1 MPQSTASPRS
11 GRPWQ
16 TPRMSDMTTAEVRA
30 ELDAWLEENWDPD
43 LTVADWWKRLYEAR
57 WTSPAMPV
65 EAGGR
70 GYDRSLT
77 AEVSTGLAEANV
89 VGPPTGLGLMLAAP
103 TIAVHG
109 TPEQVDRYIP
119 EILDGTAA
127 WCQLFSEPGAGSDL
141 AGLQAKAVRDGDEW
155 IITGQKVWTSG
166 GHMAQKGM
174 LIARTDPDAPKH
186 QGITY
191 FAIDMEQPGIE
202 VRPLREMTGQ
212 ALFNEVFLDEARV
225 PDDAIIGGPGAGWAV
240 ANTTLAVERAS
251 LGGGGRH
258 PISVPPG
265 SIAGRLEKRVG
276 DFTERVNRGPD
287 GEGGRGMGTDA
298 LIGMARDAG
307 NADDLV
313 VRQEIAKLHIL
324 GEVNRLNMLRAKSGG
339 SRTGAEG
346 NLAKLAMS
354 ELVRR
359 SRDVGNL
366 IIGADGML
374 AASESATSGV
384 VQEVTVFSPAPA
396 IYGGTDQV
404 QRNII
409 GERVLGLPKEPG
421 PPKETPFR
429 ELLQN

>member
-141 AGLQAKAVRDGDEW
+141 AGLQAKAVLDGDEW

-298 LIGMARDAG
+298 LIGLARDAG

-374 AASESATSGV
+374 AASESATGGV

>member
-1 MPQSTASPRS
+1 MPKSTASPRS

-65 EAGGR
+65 EADGR
-70 GYDRSLT
+70 GYGRSLT

-89 VGPPTGLGLMLAAP
+89 VGPPAGLGLMLAAP

-240 ANTTLAVERAS
+240 ANTTLGVERAS

-276 DFTERVNRGPD
+276 DFTEQVNRGPD

-298 LIGMARDAG
+298 LIGLARDAG

-374 AASESATSGV
+374 AASESATGGI

>member
-1 MPQSTASPRS
+1 MPHLTASARS
-11 GRPWQ
+11 RRPWQ
-16 TPRMSDMTTAEVRA
+16 TPRMSDITTADVRA

-43 LTVADWWKRLYEAR
+43 LTVVEWWKRLYEAR
-57 WTSPAMPV
+57 WSSPAMPV

-70 GYDRSLT
+70 GYGRNLAS
-77 AEVSTGLAEANV
+77 EVTTGMAEANV

-109 TPEQVDRYIP
+109 TPEQVDRYVP
-119 EILDGTAA
+119 EILDGTVA

-174 LIARTDPDAPKH
+174 LIARTDPEAPKH

-191 FAIDMEQPGIE
+191 FAIDMDQPGVE

-225 PDDAIIGGPGAGWAV
+225 PHDAVIGGLGAGWAV
-240 ANTTLAVERAS
+240 ANTTLTVERAS
-251 LGGGGRH
+251 LGGGGKH

-265 SIAGRLEKRVG
+265 PIAGRLQKRVG
-276 DFTERVNRGPD
+276 DFTDRANRGPD

-298 LIGMARDAG
+298 MINLARAAG
-307 NADDLV
+307 NADDLI
-313 VRQEIAKLHIL
+313 VRQEIVKLHIL

-346 NLAKLAMS
+346 NLAKLSMS
-354 ELVRR
+354 EMVRQ
-359 SRDVGNL
+359 SREVGNL

-374 AASESATSGV
+374 AASESATGGV

-421 PPKETPFR
+421 PPKGTPFR

>member
-70 GYDRSLT
+70 GYGRSLT

-141 AGLQAKAVRDGDEW
+141 AGLQAKAVLDGDEW

-225 PDDAIIGGPGAGWAV
+225 PNDAIIGGPGAGWAV

-298 LIGMARDAG
+298 LICMAREAG
-307 NADDLV
+307 NTDDLV

>member
-1 MPQSTASPRS
+1 
-11 GRPWQ
+11 
-16 TPRMSDMTTAEVRA
+16 MSDMTTAEVRA

-70 GYDRSLT
+70 GYDSSLT

-109 TPEQVDRYIP
+109 TPEQVDHYIP

-225 PDDAIIGGPGAGWAV
+225 PNDAIIGGPGAGWAV

-313 VRQEIAKLHIL
+313 VRQGIAKLHIL

-374 AASESATSGV
+374 AASESATGGV

>member
-1 MPQSTASPRS
+1 
-11 GRPWQ
+11 
-16 TPRMSDMTTAEVRA
+16 MSDLTAADVRA
-30 ELDAWLEENWDPD
+30 ELDSWLEENWDPD
-43 LTVADWWKRLYEAR
+43 LTVADWWKRLAEGR
-57 WTSPAMPV
+57 WSSPAMPT

-70 GYDRSLT
+70 DYGRDLM
-77 AEVSTGLAEANV
+77 AAVSTGLAEAGV
-89 VGPPTGLGLMLAAP
+89 VGPPVGLGLMLAAP

-119 EILDGTAA
+119 EILDGTVA

-141 AGLQAKAVRDGDEW
+141 PGLQSRAARDCHEW
-155 IITGQKVWTSG
+155 AATGQKVWTSG
-166 GHMAQKGM
+166 GHLAQMGM
-174 LIARTDPDAPKH
+174 LISRTDTDAPKH
-186 QGITY
+186 QGITS

-225 PDDAIIGGPGAGWAV
+225 SHDAVIGGTGAGWAV

-251 LGGGGRH
+251 LGGAGRE
-258 PISVPPG
+258 PISVAPG
-265 SIAGRLEKRVG
+265 ALAGRLERRVG
-276 DFTERVNRGPD
+276 DFTERTNRGAD
-287 GEGGRGMGTDA
+287 GEGGRGMGTNL
-298 LIGMARDAG
+298 LIDLARRMG
-307 NADDLV
+307 NSDDPI
-313 VRQEIAKLHIL
+313 VRQEITKLHIL
-324 GEVNRLNMLRAKSGG
+324 NEVNRLNLLRAKAGG

-346 NLAKLAMS
+346 NLAKLSMS

-359 SRDVGNL
+359 SRDIGNL
-366 IIGADGML
+366 IVGADGML
-374 AASESATSGV
+374 APDASSTGGLVQGV
-384 VQEVTVFSPAPA
+384 TLFSPAPS

-421 PPKETPFR
+421 PSKETPFR

>member
-1 MPQSTASPRS
+1 
-11 GRPWQ
+11 
-16 TPRMSDMTTAEVRA
+16 MSDITTADVRA

-43 LTVADWWKRLYEAR
+43 LTVVEWWKRLYEAR
-57 WTSPAMPV
+57 WSSPAMPV

-70 GYDRSLT
+70 GYGRNLAS
-77 AEVSTGLAEANV
+77 EVTTGMAEANV

-109 TPEQVDRYIP
+109 TPEQVDRYVP
-119 EILDGTAA
+119 EILDGTVA

-191 FAIDMEQPGIE
+191 FVIDMDQPGVE

-225 PDDAIIGGPGAGWAV
+225 PHDAVIGGLGAGWAV

-258 PISVPPG
+258 PVSVPPG
-265 SIAGRLEKRVG
+265 PTAGRLDKRVG
-276 DFTERVNRGPD
+276 DFAERANRGPD

-298 LIGMARDAG
+298 MIDLARAAG
-307 NADDLV
+307 NADDLI
-313 VRQEIAKLHIL
+313 VRQEIVKLHIL

-346 NLAKLAMS
+346 NLAKLSMS
-354 ELVRR
+354 EMVRQ
-359 SRDVGNL
+359 SREVGNL

-374 AASESATSGV
+374 ASGESATGGI

-421 PPKETPFR
+421 SPKGTPFR

>member
-1 MPQSTASPRS
+1 MPKLTASPRS

-70 GYDRSLT
+70 GYGRSLT

-89 VGPPTGLGLMLAAP
+89 VGPPAGLGLMLAAP

-225 PDDAIIGGPGAGWAV
+225 PNDAIIGGPGAGWAV

-374 AASESATSGV
+374 AASESATGGV

>member
-1 MPQSTASPRS
+1 
-11 GRPWQ
+11 
-16 TPRMSDMTTAEVRA
+16 MTETINPVAATGTTDEVRA
-30 ELDAWLEENWDPD
+30 ELDVWLADNWDPD
-43 LTVADWWKRLYEAR
+43 ITVAEWWTRLAAGR
-57 WTSPAMPV
+57 WVSPSMPV

-70 GYDRSLT
+70 GYGRDLT
-77 AEVSTGLAEANV
+77 AAVSTGLAEANV
-89 VGPPTGLGLMLAAP
+89 VGPPNGLGLMLAAP
-103 TIAVHG
+103 TIGVHG
-109 TPEQVDRYIP
+109 TPEQIERFVP
-119 EILDGTAA
+119 EIFDGSAS

-141 AGLQAKAVRDGDEW
+141 AGLQCKAVRDGDEW

-166 GHMAQKGM
+166 GHTAQRGM
-174 LIARTDPDAPKH
+174 LIARTDLEAPKH

-191 FAIDMEQPGIE
+191 FAIDMDQPGIE

-225 PDDAIIGGPGAGWAV
+225 PADAVIGGLGAGWAV
-240 ANTTLAVERAS
+240 ANTTLAFERAS
-251 LGGGGRH
+251 LGGGGKQ
-258 PISVPPG
+258 PVSVAPG
-265 SIAGRLEKRVG
+265 LKAKRLESRVG
-276 DFTERVNRGPD
+276 DFTERLNRGPD
-287 GEGGRGMGTDA
+287 GEGGRGMGIA
-298 LIGMARDAG
+298 AMISLAREAG
-307 NADDLV
+307 NASDPV
-313 VRQEIAKLHIL
+313 IRQEITKLHIL
-324 GEVNRLNMLRAKSGG
+324 GELNRLNMMRAKAGG

-346 NLAKLAMS
+346 NMAKLAMS

-374 AASESATSGV
+374 APSSCAYGGV

-421 PPKETPFR
+421 PAKGTPFR

>member
-70 GYDRSLT
+70 GYGRSLT

-141 AGLQAKAVRDGDEW
+141 AGLQAKAVLDGDEW

-225 PDDAIIGGPGAGWAV
+225 PNDAIIGGPGAGWAV

-298 LIGMARDAG
+298 LICMAREAG
-307 NADDLV
+307 NTDDLV

-374 AASESATSGV
+374 AASESATGGV

>member
-70 GYDRSLT
+70 GYGRSLT

-141 AGLQAKAVRDGDEW
+141 AGLQAKAVLDGDEW

-225 PDDAIIGGPGAGWAV
+225 PNDAIIGGPGAGWAV

-298 LIGMARDAG
+298 LIGLARDAG

-374 AASESATSGV
+374 AASESATGGV

>member
-1 MPQSTASPRS
+1 MTDTLETVTAD
-11 GRPWQ
+11 G
-16 TPRMSDMTTAEVRA
+16 TPAAVRA
-30 ELDAWLEENWDPD
+30 ELDAWLEQNWDPE
-43 LTVADWWKRLYEAR
+43 LSVAEWWQRLAEGR
-57 WTSPAMPV
+57 WAAPAMPV

-70 GYDRSLT
+70 GYGRDLT
-77 AEVSTGLAEANV
+77 AAVSTGLAEANV

-109 TPEQVDRYIP
+109 TPEQVDRYVP
-119 EILDGTAA
+119 EILDGTVA

-155 IITGQKVWTSG
+155 IVTGQKVWTSG
-166 GHMAQKGM
+166 GHMACKGM
-174 LIARTDPDAPKH
+174 LIARTDVDAPKH

-191 FAIDMEQPGIE
+191 FAIDMDQPGIE

-225 PDDAIIGGPGAGWAV
+225 SNDAVIGGLGAGWAV
-240 ANTTLAVERAS
+240 ANTTLAFERAS
-251 LGGGGRH
+251 LGGGGKH
-258 PISVPPG
+258 PVSVAPG
-265 SIAGRLEKRVG
+265 PKAGRMQNRVG
-276 DFTERVNRGPD
+276 DYTERVNRGPD
-287 GEGGRGMGTDA
+287 GEGGRGMGTPAMVA
-298 LIGMARDAG
+298 LAKQCGRS
-307 NADDLV
+307 DDPI
-313 VRQEIAKLHIL
+313 VRQEIVKLHVL
-324 GEVNRLNMLRAKSGG
+324 GEVNRLNMLRAKAGG
-339 SRTGAEG
+339 SRHGGEG

-374 AASESATSGV
+374 DARDSATGGV
-384 VQEVTVFSPAPA
+384 VQEVTTFSPAPA

>member
-1 MPQSTASPRS
+1 
-11 GRPWQ
+11 
-16 TPRMSDMTTAEVRA
+16 MSDITTADVRA
-30 ELDAWLEENWDPD
+30 ELEAWLGENWDPE
-43 LTVADWWKRLYEAR
+43 LTVVEWWERLYDAR
-57 WTSPAMPV
+57 WSSPAMPV

-70 GYDRSLT
+70 GYGRDLAS
-77 AEVSTGLAEANV
+77 EVSTVLAEANV

-119 EILDGTAA
+119 EILDGTVS

-155 IITGQKVWTSG
+155 VITGQKVWTSG

-191 FAIDMEQPGIE
+191 FVIDMDQPGVE

-225 PDDAIIGGPGAGWAV
+225 PHDAVIGGLGAGWAV

-258 PISVPPG
+258 PVSVPPG
-265 SIAGRLEKRVG
+265 PTAGRLGKRVG
-276 DFTERVNRGPD
+276 DFAERANRGPD

-298 LIGMARDAG
+298 MIDLARVAG
-307 NADDLV
+307 NADDLI
-313 VRQEIAKLHIL
+313 VRQEIVKLHIL

-346 NLAKLAMS
+346 NLAKLSMS
-354 ELVRR
+354 EMVRQ
-359 SRDVGNL
+359 SREVGNL

-374 AASESATSGV
+374 ASSESATGGV

-421 PPKETPFR
+421 SPKGTPFR

>member
-1 MPQSTASPRS
+1 MPKSTASPRS

-212 ALFNEVFLDEARV
+212 SLFNEVFLDEARV
-225 PDDAIIGGPGAGWAV
+225 PNDAIIGGPGAGWAV

-298 LIGMARDAG
+298 LIGLARDAG

-313 VRQEIAKLHIL
+313 VRQGIAKLHIL

-374 AASESATSGV
+374 AASESATGGV

>member
-70 GYDRSLT
+70 GYGRSLT

-141 AGLQAKAVRDGDEW
+141 AGLQAKAVLDGDEW

-225 PDDAIIGGPGAGWAV
+225 PNDAIIGGPGAGWAV

-374 AASESATSGV
+374 AASESATGGV

>member
-1 MPQSTASPRS
+1 
-11 GRPWQ
+11 
-16 TPRMSDMTTAEVRA
+16 MSDMTTAEVRA

-70 GYDRSLT
+70 GYGRSLT

-141 AGLQAKAVRDGDEW
+141 AGLQAKAVLDGDEW

>member
-1 MPQSTASPRS
+1 MPHLTASARS
-11 GRPWQ
+11 RRPWQ
-16 TPRMSDMTTAEVRA
+16 TPRMSDITTADVRA

-43 LTVADWWKRLYEAR
+43 LTIVEWWRRLYEAR
-57 WTSPAMPV
+57 WSAPAMPV

-70 GYDRSLT
+70 GYGRNLAS
-77 AEVSTGLAEANV
+77 EVTTGMAEANV

-109 TPEQVDRYIP
+109 TPEQVDRYVP
-119 EILDGTAA
+119 EILDGTVA

-174 LIARTDPDAPKH
+174 LIARTDPEAPKH

-191 FAIDMEQPGIE
+191 FAIDMDQPGIE

-225 PDDAIIGGPGAGWAV
+225 PHDAVIGGLGVGWAV
-240 ANTTLAVERAS
+240 ANTTLTVERAS
-251 LGGGGRH
+251 LGGGGKH
-258 PISVPPG
+258 PVSVPPG
-265 SIAGRLEKRVG
+265 PTAGRLEKRVG
-276 DFTERVNRGPD
+276 DFTERANRGPD
-287 GEGGRGMGTDA
+287 GEGGRGMGTEAMID
-298 LIGMARDAG
+298 LARAAG
-307 NADDLV
+307 NADDLI
-313 VRQEIAKLHIL
+313 VRQEIVKLHIL

-346 NLAKLAMS
+346 NLAKLSMS
-354 ELVRR
+354 EMVRR

-374 AASESATSGV
+374 AASESATGGV
-384 VQEVTVFSPAPA
+384 VQEITVFSPAPA

-421 PPKETPFR
+421 PPKGTPFR